1 MDHTAF
7 EVQTTGTVAVQEGRL
22 RGEFRVLVLA
32 EHRAEVRVDGST
44 FSGVAYRGHLTLRS
58 SGGRIE
64 DENTYLR
71 LVTPRGNGAFD
82 DRPTDAAHKALVAGA
97 QEALRRWVG
106 THPACWEA
114 ADCKAAMVKARSAE
128 GAVER
133 LTKELEA
140 ARLASTA
147 ANALAAQLLAAL
159 DAKGVLP

>member
-7 EVQTTGTVAVQEGRL
+7 EAQTTGTVTVQEGRL
-22 RGEFRVLVLA
+22 RGEFRVHVLA
-32 EHRAEVRVDGST
+32 EHRAEIRVDGSM

-71 LVTPRGNGAFD
+71 LVKPRGNGVYD

-97 QEALRRWVG
+97 QEALRRWMG

-114 ADCKAAMVKARSAE
+114 ADCKAAMLVAARAE
-128 GAVER
+128 GDVER

-147 ANALAAQLLAAL
+147 ATALASQLLAAL
-159 DAKGVLP
+159 GAQSVLP